1 MKRNKFIVIYV
12 FLCDTSPWHTYLILV
27 FYLYVF
33 MRQKHPWTLFVVRI
47 FLAYILFILCLLVQL
62 NVFRCKFDPKTP
74 LMSWAE
80 FGANLNGLGLSFQPL
95 VVPWFYHQ
103 QNQMTCKINESTCLH
118 DSLWTWSRDF
128 EAFGGGNFGK
138 TKRNWIKVSNQSWE
152 NSKFQ
157 NYVLRVSSKSN
168 KIIHY
173 QKSHEI
179 GNRKRIEQLPRKLQ
193 N

>member
-1 MKRNKFIVIYV
+1 MYFTYM
-12 FLCDTSPWHTYLILV
+12 FLCAKNIHEHCLWFV
-27 FYLYVF
+27 F
-33 MRQKHPWTLFVVRI
+33 
-47 FLAYILFILCLLVQL
+47 FLHILFILCLLVQL

-168 KIIHY
+168 KIIHD
-173 QKSHEI
+173 QKSHEMW
-179 GNRKRIEQLPRKLQ
+179 NRKRIKQLPRKLQ